1 VAVVLTRRPMAAD
14 GSFLSPLCRS
24 QPTYASP
31 AAPVVTLARDT
42 RATAGR
48 SAASVG
54 ARPTSSGGSGSG
66 GSVMS
71 RESEPPQAAG
81 PEGAAS
87 VLVVDDEDD
96 LLELV
101 RYNLAKAGYRVSCVS
116 TGEEALSHARR
127 QPPNLI
133 VLDLMLPAVDG
144 LEVCRRLKADA
155 KTRDIPIIMLTAKS
169 EESDVVRGLERGAD
183 DYITKPF
190 SPRVL
195 AARVKALLRRQES
208 QRAAEMETTI
218 DVHEL
223 SIHPGRHEATLA
235 GKPLELTYTEFSLLT
250 FLAKRPGWAYTRM
263 QIVDAVKG
271 EDYPVTERSVDVQVA
286 GLRKK
291 LGAFGSYVETVRGV
305 GYRFR
310 A

>member
-1 VAVVLTRRPMAAD
+1 MQEYLVKQAPSKTQGGLTR
-14 GSFLSPLCRS
+14 
-24 QPTYASP
+24 TYHI
-31 AAPVVTLARDT
+31 
-42 RATAGR
+42 
-48 SAASVG
+48 
-54 ARPTSSGGSGSG
+54 
-66 GSVMS
+66 
-71 RESEPPQAAG
+71 
-81 PEGAAS
+81 
-87 VLVVDDEDD
+87 LVVDDEDD

-101 RYNLAKAGYRVSCVS
+101 RYNLAKEGFEVVCVS
-116 TGEEALSHARR
+116 SGEEALKAARKD
-127 QPPNLI
+127 PPDLI

-155 KTRDIPIIMLTAKS
+155 RTRDVPIVMLTAKS
-169 EESDVVRGLERGAD
+169 EEVDMIAGLDRGAD
-183 DYITKPF
+183 DYIGKPF

-195 AARVKALLRRQES
+195 TARIKALLRRQEAKR
-208 QRAAEMETTI
+208 QTEVDVTI

-223 SIHPGRHEATLA
+223 SIHPGRHEVTLA
-235 GKPLELTYTEFSLLT
+235 GRLLELTYTEFALLQ
-250 FLAKRPGWAYTRM
+250 FLARRPGWAYTRT

-291 LGAFGSYVETVRGV
+291 LGTFGSYIETVRGV